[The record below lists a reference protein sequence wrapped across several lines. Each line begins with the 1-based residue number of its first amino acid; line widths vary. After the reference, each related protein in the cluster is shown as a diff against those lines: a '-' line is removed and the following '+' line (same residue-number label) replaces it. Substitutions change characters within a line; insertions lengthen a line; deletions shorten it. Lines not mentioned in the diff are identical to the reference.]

1 MRLSPKRSNALCRYT
16 IFPEPSRTFAF
27 DKQTEEKTRAPGRRI
42 SFAFPRPSL
51 ALPRSLT
58 LSRPISPS
66 LAILPLLSLPP
77 SPNIGRFLGR
87 HRGRDRARA
96 RACCSRG
103 RRRLW
108 RTRAPR
114 KDTAHRHGP
123 DTHGRTHDGTRT
135 RRELLHLR
143 SRRILPES
151 GTRSCPAAAAML
163 TALPAEVQLALWL
176 ATWAVDPT
184 GRTAA
189 ALRATAH
196 SLAATTRDR
205 FALQALAQLS
215 PADARAFLEQHLQ
228 APAPFAAGAAAGP
241 CVAARPLTPER
252 AAALWY
258 IADTLTAR
266 LAAQLVP
273 AAQDTS
279 ADVAWRTLACRYL
292 QACARHGHRPLSAE
306 DALRVRTGDGAWRFT
321 PPAETPAATAA
332 RLLGA
337 DLAPLSVGVLWLA
350 ASYGNVE
357 VVRWLLAAGADVHAF
372 NELALRQA
380 AALGNADVAEAL
392 LAAGAHVDVNA
403 GEPLLRAING
413 GHEAVVRVLLAH
425 GAATTTVRFSALAAA
440 TTRGSARLVALLL
453 AERPAQMRAHLN
465 EALCLATL
473 LGDRE
478 LLNLLLAFAQ
488 LQDPAR
494 LLGAP
499 PRSLPMASA

>member
-1 MRLSPKRSNALCRYT
+1 VT
-16 IFPEPSRTFAF
+16 
-27 DKQTEEKTRAPGRRI
+27 
-42 SFAFPRPSL
+42 
-51 ALPRSLT
+51 
-58 LSRPISPS
+58 
-66 LAILPLLSLPP
+66 
-77 SPNIGRFLGR
+77 
-87 HRGRDRARA
+87 H
-96 RACCSRG
+96 
-103 RRRLW
+103 
-108 RTRAPR
+108 RTR
-114 KDTAHRHGP
+114 TAYV
-123 DTHGRTHDGTRT
+123 RTSWI
-135 RRELLHLR
+135 LLD
-143 SRRILPES
+143 S
-151 GTRSCPAAAAML
+151 GTRPRPAVAAML

-189 ALRATAH
+189 ALRATAR

-205 FALQALAQLS
+205 FALLALAHLA

-228 APAPFAAGAAAGP
+228 APAPFAAGGAAVPCAAAP
-241 CVAARPLTPER
+241 RPLPAER

-258 IADTLTAR
+258 LADTLTAR
-266 LAAQLVP
+266 LAAQHVPPP
-273 AAQDTS
+273 AAAAAAAADATP
-279 ADVAWRTLACRYL
+279 DVAWRTLACRYL

-306 DALRVRTGDGAWRFT
+306 EALRVRTGDGAWRFA
-321 PPAETPAATAA
+321 PPAEAPAATAA

-350 ASYGNVE
+350 ASYGSVE

-380 AALGNADVAEAL
+380 AALGHADVAEAL

-425 GAATTTVRFSALAAA
+425 GAATATVRFSALAAA

-478 LLNLLLAFAQ
+478 LLSVLLAFAQ

-499 PRSLPMASA
+499 PRSLAPTASA